1 MKVHRGCA
9 FVLFASLWALV
20 SPAGRGEAATY
31 RMTVK
36 SVPEAGDKCV
46 SVPNEP
52 FVEGMRVLLWD
63 CNNMLAQ
70 TLVYD
75 DQTQQLKFGAN
86 CIEVLGQ
93 GRAQDAIGVGTCNG
107 AVTQRWSMVPNKDKY
122 QIIGVNNLCLDIS
135 NGVPANGT
143 PLDIATCAPDSLGE
157 LWVLYQAPDT
167 AAVQSQPAP
176 ISNGAGIPAPM
187 RSQAGA
193 GSAAA
198 QGTGPTMPDNCQQN
212 LNWCSLKIWKH
223 NSFPHRG
230 SRQSVTFSNSMTLT
244 CTSNGPDT
252 PRSCTLN

>member
-1 MKVHRGCA
+1 MKFRGSLSL
-9 FVLFASLWALV
+9 VLSATLSVAIA
-20 SPAGRGEAATY
+20 PARGEAATY

-75 DQTQQLKFGAN
+75 DQSQQLKFGAS

-107 AVTQRWSMVPNKDKY
+107 AVTQRWSMVPNKDNY
-122 QIIGVNNLCLDIS
+122 QIVGVNNLCLDIS

-143 PLDIATCAPDSLGE
+143 PLDIATCALNSLAE
-157 LWVLYQAPDT
+157 LWVLYQASDT
-167 AAVQSQPAP
+167 AAIQSQPAP
-176 ISNGAGIPAPM
+176 TSNGAGIAAATS
-187 RSQAGA
+187 SQAAA

-198 QGTGPTMPDNCQQN
+198 QGTGPTMPDHCQQN
-212 LNWCSLKIWKH
+212 VDQCSQKIWAH

-230 SRQSVTFSNSMTLT
+230 FRQSVTFSNGMTLT
-244 CTSNGPDT
+244 CTSNGPDI
-252 PRSCTLN
+252 PRSCTLR